1 MLFASVAK
9 SASKAVASC
18 LLRRKYLSRNAR
30 DETGVQID
38 GPRACRRAL
47 EVDWMAS
54 TSAPSSWRAELEA
67 FALRVAKAGAQGA
80 PSDGPTFLGLDAG
93 DRAAVHD
100 AARKLGLASKSEGSD
115 DDGTR
120 AVRVFARKRP
130 AWTHAS
136 AGLANGDAR
145 ASVAEADDTA
155 ADADASPHGPSA
167 FEESLVDLRD
177 TPFDMYKALRIPRRE
192 SGGYSG
198 GTARARASYHREAVR
213 CYPVSDGRPGRGA
226 CDGCGGAL
234 RLGRWMHRPSPLRAD
249 APADDPEFGLLDD
262 EEDDGGDAIV
272 ASAAGGRGS
281 NKKPD
286 RSESPPASQR
296 LRRRDLCPPCF
307 ARETRARP
315 AGARGGDIHAVD
327 PAEGFVAIESFVD
340 LGRERPRYDVAAY
353 AAFRKRRAAAAD
365 AAAAENAFAL
375 AAVAGPEAM
384 ARAAEMRVE
393 KESAFPAETEHGDA
407 ERDATSAPI
416 ERNAARPEK
425 EAKETT
431 RFAAE
436 VARFQRVTI
445 AYLTLRDP
453 ERLRVLDEHGYA
465 ALVKSEALSERD
477 VFDCDPWDVYERFFA
492 GEDEEDRQYLLLH
505 GGAEDSDDEDER
517 DASDGDSD
525 DDAFV
530 EEALREAKH
539 ERFDKSEE
547 GDKRAAAFAPPPK
560 PPVSVLMAMGGEP
573 GAPGDAEDDE
583 ELPCLGGADVWKV
596 MSERYSED
604 ALAEAARARADATDE
619 DSDIEA
625 ASDSEEVL
633 DPWTHD
639 RKYVVCPGCPEEDD
653 RVDSAGEDAPSVAS
667 DDDDGPPEETAT
679 KRKREDE
686 ADDGEE

>member
-1 MLFASVAK
+1 
-9 SASKAVASC
+9 
-18 LLRRKYLSRNAR
+18 
-30 DETGVQID
+30 
-38 GPRACRRAL
+38 
-47 EVDWMAS
+47 MAS
-54 TSAPSSWRAELEA
+54 TSAPSGWRAELEA
-67 FALRVAKAGAQGA
+67 FALRIANAGAEGI
-80 PSDGPTFLGLDAG
+80 PSGPTFRGLGSE

-136 AGLANGDAR
+136 AGMANSDAR
-145 ASVAEADDTA
+145 ASAAEADDTP
-155 ADADASPHGPSA
+155 ADAEASPHGPSA
-167 FEESLVDLRD
+167 FEESLIDQRD
-177 TPFDMYKALRIPRRE
+177 APFDMYKALRIPRRQG
-192 SGGYSG
+192 GGYSG
-198 GTARARASYHREAVR
+198 GTARARASYHREVVR
-213 CYPVSDGRPGRGA
+213 CYPASDGRPGRGA

-234 RLGRWMHRPSPLRAD
+234 RLGRWMHRPAPPRAD
-249 APADDPEFGLLDD
+249 APADDPEFGLMDD

-272 ASAAGGRGS
+272 ASAVECETRGLGSNEKQNPDGSESAPASTRGS
-281 NKKPD
+281 
-286 RSESPPASQR
+286 SR

-315 AGARGGDIHAVD
+315 IGAHRGDVRAAD
-327 PAEGFVAIESFVD
+327 PAEGFAAVASFAD
-340 LGRERPRYDVAAY
+340 LGRERPRYDVAAF
-353 AAFRKRRAAAAD
+353 AAFRARRAAAAD
-365 AAAAENAFAL
+365 AAAAANARAL

-384 ARAAEMRVE
+384 AHAAEMCAE
-393 KESAFPAETEHGDA
+393 KETEESSFPAETESGDA
-407 ERDATSAPI
+407 EQDAISAPV
-416 ERNAARPEK
+416 EREAARPEK
-425 EAKETT
+425 VTKETT

-525 DDAFV
+525 DDDDAFV

-539 ERFDKSEE
+539 ERFENAEE
-547 GDKRAAAFAPPPK
+547 ADAKAAALAPPPK
-560 PPVSVLMAMGGEP
+560 PPVSVLMAMGGET
-573 GAPGDAEDDE
+573 GAAGGAEDND
-583 ELPCLGGADVWKV
+583 ELPGLGGADVWKV
-596 MSERYSED
+596 MSERYGED
-604 ALAEAARARADATDE
+604 ALAEAARARADSTE
-619 DSDIEA
+619 DDSEDQA
-625 ASDSEEVL
+625 ASDSEGIP
-633 DPWTHD
+633 DPWTD
-639 RKYVVCPGCPEEDD
+639 DGEYVVCLGCPERGDGL
-653 RVDSAGEDAPSVAS
+653 DSTGEDVPSAAS
-667 DDDDGPPEETAT
+667 DDDDDDDDDGPPEETAI

-686 ADDGEE
+686 ADDGDE